1 MRYGLPYKGSKSR
14 IVDELLTVIP
24 PAKHFYDLFCGGCAV
39 AHAAMLSGKFGT
51 VHINDIDPMMPKAFI
66 KAIYGGF
73 RDEDRWISHEDFFR
87 LRDTDPYAS
96 ICFSF
101 GNDLKSYCYSKDLE
115 PYKKAMHYAIFFND
129 WSLFRELCPEICD
142 YCQERVG
149 PIADRTARR
158 IALAGAIKESASK
171 SGNPLYSAARK
182 SLQRLVNLES
192 LQRLVNLERLQSLEN
207 LERLQSLEHLER
219 LQVTSSD
226 YREIRFEPDSVIYCD
241 IPYENTNKYKSGFDH
256 EAFYDWAEKQEH
268 PVYIS
273 SYDMPK
279 ERFKCIWEQTT
290 NSTLNADRPKR
301 VVERLFV
308 PRIHNYTQ
316 EHFLFDLE
324 DF

>member
-14 IVDELLTVIP
+14 IVDELLTVMP

-39 AHAAMLSGKFGT
+39 AHAAMLSGKWGT
-51 VHINDIDPMMPKAFI
+51 VHINDINPMMPEAFV
-66 KAIYGGF
+66 KAINGGF
-73 RDEDRWISHEDFFR
+73 DGEDRWISHEDFFR
-87 LRDTDPYAS
+87 LKDTDPYAS

-129 WSLFRELCPEICD
+129 WSLFRESCPEICD

-149 PIADRTARR
+149 PIADRTGRR
-158 IALAGAIKESASK
+158 IAMANAIKESAPEQ
-171 SGNPLYSAARK
+171 GNPLYEAGSKR
-182 SLQRLVNLES
+182 LES
-192 LQRLVNLERLQSLEN
+192 LEHLERLQSLE
-207 LERLQSLEHLER
+207 SLER

-226 YREIRFEPDSVIYCD
+226 YRSIVFEPDSVIYCD

-268 PVYIS
+268 PVFIS
-273 SYDMPK
+273 SYEMPR
-279 ERFKCIWEQTT
+279 ERFRCIWKCAT
-290 NSTLNADRPKR
+290 NSNLNADRPKR

>member
-51 VHINDIDPMMPKAFI
+51 VHINDINPIMPKAFI
-66 KAIYGGF
+66 KAINGGF

-101 GNDLKSYCYSKDLE
+101 GNDLKTYCYSKDLE
-115 PYKKAMHYAIFFND
+115 SYKKAMHYAIFFND

-171 SGNPLYSAARK
+171 SGNPLYRAARK
-182 SLQRLVNLES
+182 SLVS
-192 LQRLVNLERLQSLEN
+192 LERLQSLER

-226 YREIRFEPDSVIYCD
+226 YREMRFEPGSVIYCD
-241 IPYENTNKYKSGFDH
+241 IPYKNTKQYKSRFDH

-273 SYDMPK
+273 SYEMPK
-279 ERFKCIWEQTT
+279 ERFKCIWEMTT
-290 NSTLNADRPKR
+290 NSILNADRPKR
-301 VVERLFV
+301 VIERLFV
-308 PRIHNYTQ
+308 PRIHNYNYTQ

>member
-14 IVDELLTVIP
+14 IVDELLTLIP

-39 AHAAMLSGKFGT
+39 AHAAILSGKWGT
-51 VHINDIDPMMPKAFI
+51 VHINDINPMMPEAFM
-66 KAIYGGF
+66 KAINGGF
-73 RDEDRWISHEDFFR
+73 DGEDRWISHEDFFR

-182 SLQRLVNLES
+182 SLANLERLQS
-192 LQRLVNLERLQSLEN
+192 LANLERLQSLEH

-226 YREIRFEPDSVIYCD
+226 YREMRFEPDSVIYCD
-241 IPYENTNKYKSGFDH
+241 IPYIGTNKYKAGFDH
-256 EAFYDWAEKQEH
+256 DAFYDWAEKQEH
-268 PVYIS
+268 PVFIS
-273 SYDMPK
+273 SYEMPR
-279 ERFKCIWEQTT
+279 ERFKCIWDCAT
-290 NSTLNADRPKR
+290 NSNLNADGPKR

-308 PRIHNYTQ
+308 PRTHNYTQ

>member
-14 IVDELLTVIP
+14 IVDDLLTVMP
-24 PAKHFYDLFCGGCAV
+24 PAEHFYDLFCGGCAV
-39 AHAAMLSGKFGT
+39 AHAAMLSGKWGT
-51 VHINDIDPMMPKAFI
+51 VHINDINPMMPEAFV
-66 KAIYGGF
+66 KAISGGF
-73 RDEDRWISHEDFFR
+73 DGEDRWISHEDFFR

-115 PYKKAMHYAIFFND
+115 PYKKAMHYAILFND
-129 WSLFRELCPEICD
+129 WSLFRESCPEICD
-142 YCQERVG
+142 YCQERVE

-158 IALAGAIKESASK
+158 IALADAIEESAPK
-171 SGNPLYSAARK
+171 SGNPLYSAVRK
-182 SLQRLVNLES
+182 RLEH
-192 LQRLVNLERLQSLEN
+192 LERLQSLEHLERLQSLEH

-226 YREIRFEPDSVIYCD
+226 YRSIVFEPDSVIYCD
-241 IPYENTNKYKSGFDH
+241 IPYIGTNSYKAGFDH
-256 EAFYDWAEKQEH
+256 DAFYDWAEKQDH

-279 ERFKCIWEQTT
+279 EHFKCIWEQTT
-290 NSTLNADRPKR
+290 NSILNADRPKR

-308 PRIHNYTQ
+308 PRTHNYTQ
-316 EHFLFDLE
+316 EHFLFDME

>member
-14 IVDELLTVIP
+14 IVDELLTVMP
-24 PAKHFYDLFCGGCAV
+24 PAEHFYDLFCGGCAV

-51 VHINDIDPMMPKAFI
+51 VHINDINPMMPEAFV
-66 KAIYGGF
+66 KAINGGF
-73 RDEDRWISHEDFFR
+73 NDEDRWISHEDFFR

-101 GNDLKSYCYSKDLE
+101 GNDLKSYCYARELE

-158 IALAGAIKESASK
+158 IALAGAIEESASK
-171 SGNPLYSAARK
+171 SGNPLYSTVRK
-182 SLQRLVNLES
+182 S
-192 LQRLVNLERLQSLEN
+192 LERLQSLEH
-207 LERLQSLEHLER
+207 LERMQGLEHLER

-226 YREIRFEPDSVIYCD
+226 YRSIVFDPDSVIYCD

-268 PVYIS
+268 PVFIS
-273 SYDMPK
+273 SYEMPK
-279 ERFKCIWEQTT
+279 GRFRCIWECAT
-290 NSTLNADRPKR
+290 NSNLNADGPKR

-308 PRIHNYTQ
+308 PRTQNYTN
-316 EHFLFDLE
+316 EHLLFDLE

>member
-24 PAKHFYDLFCGGCAV
+24 PAEHFYDLFCGGCAV
-39 AHAAMLSGKFGT
+39 AHAAMLSGKWGT
-51 VHINDIDPMMPKAFI
+51 VHINDINPMMPEAFV
-66 KAIYGGF
+66 KAISGGF
-73 RDEDRWISHEDFFR
+73 DGEDRWISHEDFFR
-87 LRDTDPYAS
+87 LRDIDPYAS

-115 PYKKAMHYAIFFND
+115 PYKKAMHYAVFFDD
-129 WSLFRELCPEICD
+129 WSLFGELCPEICD
-142 YCQERVG
+142 RCKERVS

-158 IALAGAIKESASK
+158 IALAGAIEESVSK
-171 SGNPLYSAARK
+171 LGNP
-182 SLQRLVNLES
+182 RLEH
-192 LQRLVNLERLQSLEN
+192 

-226 YREIRFEPDSVIYCD
+226 YRSIMFEPDSVIYCD
-241 IPYENTNKYKSGFDH
+241 IPYENTNKYKAGFDH
-256 EAFYDWAEKQEH
+256 DAFYDWAEKQEH

-273 SYDMPK
+273 SYEMPK
-279 ERFKCIWEQTT
+279 ERFKCIWDCAT
-290 NSTLNADRPKR
+290 NSNLNADRPKR

>member
-24 PAKHFYDLFCGGCAV
+24 PAEHFYDLFCGGCAV
-39 AHAAMLSGKFGT
+39 AHAAMLSGKWGT
-51 VHINDIDPMMPKAFI
+51 VHINDINPMMPEAFV
-66 KAIYGGF
+66 KAISGGF
-73 RDEDRWISHEDFFR
+73 DGEDRWISHKDFFR

-158 IALAGAIKESASK
+158 IALAGAIEESASK

-182 SLQRLVNLES
+182 SLER
-192 LQRLVNLERLQSLEN
+192 LERLQSLEC
-207 LERLQSLEHLER
+207 LERLQSLERLERLQSLERLER

-226 YREIRFEPDSVIYCD
+226 YRSIVFEPDSVIYCD

-256 EAFYDWAEKQEH
+256 EAFYDWAEKQEY
-268 PVYIS
+268 PIYIS

-279 ERFKCIWEQTT
+279 ERFKCIWE
-290 NSTLNADRPKR
+290 LNA
-301 VVERLFV
+301 
-308 PRIHNYTQ
+308 
-316 EHFLFDLE
+316 
-324 DF
+324 

>member
-24 PAKHFYDLFCGGCAV
+24 PAEHFYDLFCGGCAV
-39 AHAAMLSGKFGT
+39 AHAAMLSGKWGT
-51 VHINDIDPMMPKAFI
+51 VHINDINPMMPEAFI
-66 KAIYGGF
+66 KAINGGF
-73 RDEDRWISHEDFFR
+73 RNEDRWISHEDFFR
-87 LRDTDPYAS
+87 LKDTDPYAS

-101 GNDLKSYCYSKDLE
+101 GNDLKTYCYARELE

-142 YCQERVG
+142 HCKERVG
-149 PIADRTARR
+149 PVADRAARR
-158 IALAGAIKESASK
+158 IALAGAIEESAPGQ
-171 SGNPLYSAARK
+171 GNPLYSAVRK
-182 SLQRLVNLES
+182 
-192 LQRLVNLERLQSLEN
+192 
-207 LERLQSLEHLER
+207 SLEHLER

-226 YREIRFEPDSVIYCD
+226 YRSIVFEPDSVIYCD

-290 NSTLNADRPKR
+290 NSMLNADRPKR

>member
-14 IVDELLTVIP
+14 IVDKLLTVMP
-24 PAKHFYDLFCGGCAV
+24 PAEHFYDLFCGGCAV
-39 AHAAMLSGKFGT
+39 AHAAMLSGKWGT
-51 VHINDIDPMMPKAFI
+51 VHINDINPMMPEAFI
-66 KAIYGGF
+66 KAINGGF
-73 RDEDRWISHEDFFR
+73 RNEDRWISHEDFFR
-87 LRDTDPYAS
+87 LKDTDPYAS

-101 GNDLKSYCYSKDLE
+101 GNDLKSYCYARELE
-115 PYKKAMHYAIFFND
+115 PYKKAMHYAVFFDD
-129 WSLFRELCPEICD
+129 WSMFSELCPEICD

-158 IALAGAIKESASK
+158 IALAGAIEESASK

-182 SLQRLVNLES
+182 SL
-192 LQRLVNLERLQSLEN
+192 
-207 LERLQSLEHLER
+207 EHLER
-219 LQVTSSD
+219 LQATSSD
-226 YREIRFEPDSVIYCD
+226 YRSIVFEPDSVIYCD

-256 EAFYDWAEKQEH
+256 EAFYDWAEKQKH

-290 NSTLNADRPKR
+290 NSMLNADRPKR